1 MTLKSDDGDV
11 QFWPRGTDSSTDF
24 QSGWW
29 FGTFFISHNM
39 LGIILPIDFHIFQ
52 RGWNHQPAI
61 ITASTAGKITVR
73 YTVQSAYCIYDYNR
87 LYTYYLVPWNHM
99 TCDLAILTHQLIPL
113 MLQVEV
119 IHFRFHVSIY
129 VNPSIRRVAIL
140 HIVLSGVAV
149 LRIPKSRG
157 GRTALVGN
165 RDRHGKSS
173 NIRRQS

>member
-1 MTLKSDDGDV
+1 V
-11 QFWPRGTDSSTDF
+11 NW
-24 QSGWW
+24 
-29 FGTFFISHNM
+29 SHD
-39 LGIILPIDFHIFQ
+39 LEVLWRWGRAILAEGNRQLNRFP
-52 RGWNHQPAI
+52 I

-73 YTVQSAYCIYDYNR
+73 YTVQYAYCIYDYNR

-129 VNPSIRRVAIL
+129 VNPSIHRVATL
-140 HIVLSGVAV
+140 HIVLSSGVAV
-149 LRIPKSRG
+149 LQCIPKSRG

-165 RDRHGKSS
+165 
-173 NIRRQS
+173 IRRSRWFTTDAAHWEHLIAILTNCQVHQRGHTF